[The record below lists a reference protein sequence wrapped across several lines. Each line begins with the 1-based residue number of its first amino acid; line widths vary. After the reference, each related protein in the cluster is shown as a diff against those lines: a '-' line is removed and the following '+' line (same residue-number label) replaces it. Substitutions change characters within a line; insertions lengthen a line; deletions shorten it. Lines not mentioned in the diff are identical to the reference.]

1 MKRPTFG
8 NLLGSLCGTALAAA
22 LITSCAPRQNM
33 LTEEEIADGWELL
46 FDGKSL
52 DQWKDF
58 NGDSLTQ
65 PWHVV
70 DGCIQAN
77 GDGSDLSG
85 YIVTR
90 KQYENFILDW
100 EWKLSRGGNSGMLYH
115 VVEGPCFEV
124 PYVTGPEYQLIDEE
138 GWEEQNAPTKLEE
151 WQRLG
156 VDYAM
161 HLPDRAAMRLNPQG
175 EWNSSRIVFDNGHVE
190 HWLNGVKILEFEAWT
205 DDWFARKASGKWET
219 APEYGLARRGV
230 ICLQDHGYPASFRN
244 LKIKELPR
252 KAGSEV
258 SLFNGRDLT
267 GWEAYGTEKWYVD
280 PQGLLVC
287 ESGPDKQYG
296 YLATRAYYDDFDLTV
311 EFRQLANGNSG
322 IFFRSFIEP
331 PVKVHG
337 WQCEVAPRGNDT
349 GGIYESY
356 GRGWL
361 VQIPD
366 EKESLLKERDWNTL
380 RLRVEGDHVQTW
392 LNGEAMADLH
402 DAKIGAAQGRI
413 ALQIHDGGGIKV
425 QWRNLRLKTLCS
437 PKSNRKQIESHGN
450 QPQKLPENGGCRHA
464 LHHRPAVGAGRTRT
478 HRPERP
484 AHQGHHRRRRHRP
497 QQLPLHQHTRMPAGG
512 HLRRGQRP
520 PPERRGAGPAQVRPD
535 AENLPL
541 LPRPD
546 HRPECRSRTSPPR
559 PTGTASWPSRLPRP
573 ARTSG
578 ARNP

>member
-22 LITSCAPRQNM
+22 LITSCAPRQNT

-115 VVEGPCFEV
+115 VVEDPCFEV

-280 PQGLLVC
+280 RRGCSFAKAVPTSSTDTLPHAHTTMI
-287 ESGPDKQYG
+287 STSRWSSASWPT
-296 YLATRAYYDDFDLTV
+296 ATRASSS
-311 EFRQLANGNSG
+311 A
-322 IFFRSFIEP
+322 RS
-331 PVKVHG
+331 
-337 WQCEVAPRGNDT
+337 
-349 GGIYESY
+349 S
-356 GRGWL
+356 
-361 VQIPD
+361 
-366 EKESLLKERDWNTL
+366 S
-380 RLRVEGDHVQTW
+380 
-392 LNGEAMADLH
+392 
-402 DAKIGAAQGRI
+402 
-413 ALQIHDGGGIKV
+413 
-425 QWRNLRLKTLCS
+425 
-437 PKSNRKQIESHGN
+437 
-450 QPQKLPENGGCRHA
+450 
-464 LHHRPAVGAGRTRT
+464 RP
-478 HRPERP
+478 
-484 AHQGHHRRRRHRP
+484 
-497 QQLPLHQHTRMPAGG
+497 
-512 HLRRGQRP
+512 
-520 PPERRGAGPAQVRPD
+520 
-535 AENLPL
+535 
-541 LPRPD
+541 
-546 HRPECRSRTSPPR
+546 
-559 PTGTASWPSRLPRP
+559 
-573 ARTSG
+573 
-578 ARNP
+578 

>member
-22 LITSCAPRQNM
+22 LITSCAPRQNT

-115 VVEGPCFEV
+115 VVEDPCFEV

-252 KAGSEV
+252 KTGSEV

-322 IFFRSFIEP
+322 IFFRSFIE
-331 PVKVHG
+331 
-337 WQCEVAPRGNDT
+337 
-349 GGIYESY
+349 
-356 GRGWL
+356 
-361 VQIPD
+361 
-366 EKESLLKERDWNTL
+366 
-380 RLRVEGDHVQTW
+380 
-392 LNGEAMADLH
+392 
-402 DAKIGAAQGRI
+402 
-413 ALQIHDGGGIKV
+413 
-425 QWRNLRLKTLCS
+425 
-437 PKSNRKQIESHGN
+437 
-450 QPQKLPENGGCRHA
+450 
-464 LHHRPAVGAGRTRT
+464 RP
-478 HRPERP
+478 
-484 AHQGHHRRRRHRP
+484 
-497 QQLPLHQHTRMPAGG
+497 
-512 HLRRGQRP
+512 
-520 PPERRGAGPAQVRPD
+520 
-535 AENLPL
+535 
-541 LPRPD
+541 
-546 HRPECRSRTSPPR
+546 
-559 PTGTASWPSRLPRP
+559 
-573 ARTSG
+573 
-578 ARNP
+578 

>member
-22 LITSCAPRQNM
+22 LITSCVPRQNT

-115 VVEGPCFEV
+115 VVEDPCFEV

-244 LKIKELPR
+244 LKIKEPPR
-252 KAGSEV
+252 K
-258 SLFNGRDLT
+258 GR
-267 GWEAYGTEKWYVD
+267 
-280 PQGLLVC
+280 Q
-287 ESGPDKQYG
+287 
-296 YLATRAYYDDFDLTV
+296 
-311 EFRQLANGNSG
+311 
-322 IFFRSFIEP
+322 
-331 PVKVHG
+331 
-337 WQCEVAPRGNDT
+337 RGF
-349 GGIYESY
+349 
-356 GRGWL
+356 
-361 VQIPD
+361 
-366 EKESLLKERDWNTL
+366 
-380 RLRVEGDHVQTW
+380 
-392 LNGEAMADLH
+392 
-402 DAKIGAAQGRI
+402 
-413 ALQIHDGGGIKV
+413 
-425 QWRNLRLKTLCS
+425 
-437 PKSNRKQIESHGN
+437 
-450 QPQKLPENGGCRHA
+450 
-464 LHHRPAVGAGRTRT
+464 
-478 HRPERP
+478 
-484 AHQGHHRRRRHRP
+484 
-497 QQLPLHQHTRMPAGG
+497 
-512 HLRRGQRP
+512 QRP
-520 PPERRGAGPAQVRPD
+520 
-535 AENLPL
+535 
-541 LPRPD
+541 
-546 HRPECRSRTSPPR
+546 
-559 PTGTASWPSRLPRP
+559 
-573 ARTSG
+573 
-578 ARNP
+578 

>member
-175 EWNSSRIVFDNGHVE
+175 E
-190 HWLNGVKILEFEAWT
+190 
-205 DDWFARKASGKWET
+205 
-219 APEYGLARRGV
+219 
-230 ICLQDHGYPASFRN
+230 
-244 LKIKELPR
+244 
-252 KAGSEV
+252 
-258 SLFNGRDLT
+258 
-267 GWEAYGTEKWYVD
+267 
-280 PQGLLVC
+280 
-287 ESGPDKQYG
+287 
-296 YLATRAYYDDFDLTV
+296 
-311 EFRQLANGNSG
+311 
-322 IFFRSFIEP
+322 
-331 PVKVHG
+331 
-337 WQCEVAPRGNDT
+337 
-349 GGIYESY
+349 
-356 GRGWL
+356 
-361 VQIPD
+361 
-366 EKESLLKERDWNTL
+366 
-380 RLRVEGDHVQTW
+380 
-392 LNGEAMADLH
+392 
-402 DAKIGAAQGRI
+402 
-413 ALQIHDGGGIKV
+413 
-425 QWRNLRLKTLCS
+425 
-437 PKSNRKQIESHGN
+437 
-450 QPQKLPENGGCRHA
+450 
-464 LHHRPAVGAGRTRT
+464 
-478 HRPERP
+478 
-484 AHQGHHRRRRHRP
+484 
-497 QQLPLHQHTRMPAGG
+497 
-512 HLRRGQRP
+512 
-520 PPERRGAGPAQVRPD
+520 
-535 AENLPL
+535 
-541 LPRPD
+541 
-546 HRPECRSRTSPPR
+546 
-559 PTGTASWPSRLPRP
+559 
-573 ARTSG
+573 
-578 ARNP
+578 